1 MSTYLQHSDENSG
14 TTILDNGTKVYI
26 KVNWTEK
33 HSEATIVDIKGKIE
47 RVNAHS
53 DHPILNTK
61 EVKCYDTDQSRRMT
75 IAEEIEWTVATLMP
89 TADGEG

>member
-26 KVNWTEK
+26 KVDWIAK

-53 DHPILNTK
+53 NHPALLTK
-61 EVKCYDTDQSRRMT
+61 EVKSYDTDQSRRMT

-89 TADGEG
+89 TTDGEG